1 MNMFRI
7 FKHSPS
13 EPIWLYNT
21 LSRQKEE
28 FVPLKK
34 GSVTMYSCGPTVYD
48 HIHIGNLRAYLLP
61 DLLTRLFLYN
71 GYTVNS
77 TINFTDFGHLTD
89 DADHGE
95 DKMMKGMKREG
106 YEITLDNMRRFALP
120 YIESFKDDN
129 LAMGN
134 RPPTQYAR
142 ASDYVTAQ
150 IKLIETLEQKGYA
163 YRTSDGVYFD
173 IAKFPKYGQLGNM
186 DLDKLKAGAR
196 VEVNEEKHSP
206 ADFALWKLSD
216 MGWDSRWGKGFPG
229 WHIECTAMVFDT
241 LGKQIDIHTGG
252 EDLQYTHHNGE
263 IAQAEALTQKQYV
276 NYWLHNAFVTID
288 NNKIAKSLGNGLRL
302 RHLIDR
308 GFSPFDY
315 RYWLLQSHYRTT
327 ANFTWEA
334 LEAARS
340 ALYRLR
346 RLVYEELGD
355 VRPGYIDSA
364 YQERF
369 VKALSDDLDTPKALA
384 VLWELVKD
392 KNVSA
397 KDKLAT
403 IHSFDSLLSLDLSKD
418 PRSGRAALGVIA
430 EDDIPEEVKSLL
442 EERESAR
449 QGKDFARADEL
460 RDRIEEL
467 GFEVKDT
474 ADGQRLKRS
483 SV

>member
-1 MNMFRI
+1 MFRI
-7 FKHSPS
+7 FKSMPS
-13 EPIWLYNT
+13 EPISLYNT
-21 LSRQKEE
+21 LTRQKEE

-34 GSVTMYSCGPTVYD
+34 RSVTMYSCGPTVYD

-71 GYTVNS
+71 GFTVNS

-106 YEITLDNMRRFALP
+106 YDITLENMRRFAEP
-120 YIESFKDDN
+120 YIESFKTDN
-129 LAMGN
+129 LALGN
-134 RPPTQYAR
+134 LPPTQYAR

-150 IKLIETLEQKGYA
+150 VKLIETLEQKGYA

-173 IAKFPKYGQLGNM
+173 ISKFPAYGQLGNM
-186 DLDKLKAGAR
+186 DLNKLKAGAR
-196 VEVNEEKHSP
+196 VEVNEEKRQP
-206 ADFALWKLSD
+206 ADFALWKLAD
-216 MGWDSRWGKGFPG
+216 LGWESRWGKGFPG

-252 EDLQYTHHNGE
+252 EDLKYTHHNGE
-263 IAQAEALTQKQYV
+263 IAQAEAITQKHYV

-302 RHLIDR
+302 RHLTDR
-308 GFSPFDY
+308 GFSPLDY
-315 RYWLLQSHYRTT
+315 RYWLLQSHYRST

-334 LEAARS
+334 LEASRS

-355 VRPGYIDSA
+355 IRPGYIDSG

-369 VKALSDDLDTPKALA
+369 VQALSDDLDTPKALA
-384 VLWELVKD
+384 ILWELAKD
-392 KNVSA
+392 KSVSD

-403 IHSFDSLLSLDLSKD
+403 IHSFDSLLSLGLSKN
-418 PRSGRAALGVIA
+418 PREGRAALGVLSQ
-430 EDDIPEEVKSLL
+430 DDMPEEVQRLL
-442 EERESAR
+442 KERALVRE
-449 QGKDFARADEL
+449 QKDFARADEL
-460 RDRIEEL
+460 RDQIKEL

-474 ADGQRLKRS
+474 QDGQQLKKL
-483 SV
+483 